1 MTDGSI
7 RFLAGLS
14 LAALAAITGIVSY
27 LHALTVVY
35 LTGSAGLVAY
45 LIPFVAD
52 LMIVTA
58 SLAIL
63 DAIRHHAPKPPLAM
77 VSLVAGIGSTLAMNI
92 VAGLH
97 ISAGGALVAALPPVA
112 FVLSLETLMGIVR
125 LARAGDGASHL
136 TATDG
141 QCPHRVAMSAEDAVV
156 TAYLHARDCLG
167 EPVSQRQLSATFGV
181 PRPKV
186 ATLIGTLNGTRPND
200 AEEAVTERASLTGKV
215 TRPVISSCVHPRP
228 VGRLQGRP
236 ASWAGQDGRAVGPLL
251 DRAHHRWQ
259 PCDIGVGDG
268 GEESL
273 RHRLIHRAVRPVEEG
288 DHRGLGRWLL
298 LFALDVKEHL
308 TGSGQGVL
316 AVPPS
321 RRCGGGVEEGSQRRR
336 DGQRA
341 KDGATPLGVRRPP
354 PGQGERQQQHIL
366 GEPRAEQPG
375 AEIVACL
382 GGPAHHRQQLAEP
395 LPARGQHVTLDVRR
409 MPGQQGPDRRQ
420 STSPIGEHGAG
431 GHLQHA
437 LPGHAQPVQHRQP
450 SGRIHPQAAGGE
462 VRDGG
467 DLDLVADRGIP
478 GDREPHREL
487 PEPLRQSLFQQP
499 ADPRHLIA
507 GILVDQ
513 QRQPAPPVVIAAHLV
528 IQAEHIRP

>member
-1 MTDGSI
+1 VLEEGFRVTDGSI

-136 TATDG
+136 TATGG
-141 QCPHRVAMSAEDAVV
+141 QCPHQVAMSAEDAIV

-186 ATLIGTLNGTRPND
+186 ATLVGNLNGTRTRPND
-200 AEEAVTERASLTGKV
+200 AEEDVTERVSLTGKV
-215 TRPVISSCVHPRP
+215 TRPVVSH
-228 VGRLQGRP
+228 P
-236 ASWAGQDGRAVGPLL
+236 ASAQ
-251 DRAHHRWQ
+251 
-259 PCDIGVGDG
+259 
-268 GEESL
+268 
-273 RHRLIHRAVRPVEEG
+273 
-288 DHRGLGRWLL
+288 
-298 LFALDVKEHL
+298 
-308 TGSGQGVL
+308 
-316 AVPPS
+316 
-321 RRCGGGVEEGSQRRR
+321 
-336 DGQRA
+336 
-341 KDGATPLGVRRPP
+341 
-354 PGQGERQQQHIL
+354 
-366 GEPRAEQPG
+366 
-375 AEIVACL
+375 
-382 GGPAHHRQQLAEP
+382 
-395 LPARGQHVTLDVRR
+395 AR
-409 MPGQQGPDRRQ
+409 
-420 STSPIGEHGAG
+420 
-431 GHLQHA
+431 
-437 LPGHAQPVQHRQP
+437 
-450 SGRIHPQAAGGE
+450 
-462 VRDGG
+462 
-467 DLDLVADRGIP
+467 
-478 GDREPHREL
+478 
-487 PEPLRQSLFQQP
+487 
-499 ADPRHLIA
+499 
-507 GILVDQ
+507 
-513 QRQPAPPVVIAAHLV
+513 
-528 IQAEHIRP
+528 

>member
-63 DAIRHHAPKPPLAM
+63 DAIRHRAPKPPLAM
-77 VSLVAGIGSTLAMNI
+77 VSLVTGIGSTLAMNI

-141 QCPHRVAMSAEDAVV
+141 QCPHQVAMSAEDAIV

-186 ATLIGTLNGTRPND
+186 ATLVGTLNGTRPND
-200 AEEAVTERASLTGKV
+200 VEEGVTERVSLTLATDG
-215 TRPVISSCVHPRP
+215 RASSQLCR
-228 VGRLQGRP
+228 GRLQPTSNARRCCVRWWLPVRTPGLLPHACTTAARP
-236 ASWAGQDGRAVGPLL
+236 SGADGSGSAGPT
-251 DRAHHRWQ
+251 
-259 PCDIGVGDG
+259 GD
-268 GEESL
+268 STL
-273 RHRLIHRAVRPVEEG
+273 
-288 DHRGLGRWLL
+288 LGR
-298 LFALDVKEHL
+298 V
-308 TGSGQGVL
+308 
-316 AVPPS
+316 
-321 RRCGGGVEEGSQRRR
+321 
-336 DGQRA
+336 
-341 KDGATPLGVRRPP
+341 
-354 PGQGERQQQHIL
+354 
-366 GEPRAEQPG
+366 
-375 AEIVACL
+375 VACASRPTPRPTQVAPRPL
-382 GGPAHHRQQLAEP
+382 NAGPA
-395 LPARGQHVTLDVRR
+395 
-409 MPGQQGPDRRQ
+409 
-420 STSPIGEHGAG
+420 
-431 GHLQHA
+431 A
-437 LPGHAQPVQHRQP
+437 LV
-450 SGRIHPQAAGGE
+450 S
-462 VRDGG
+462 
-467 DLDLVADRGIP
+467 
-478 GDREPHREL
+478 
-487 PEPLRQSLFQQP
+487 
-499 ADPRHLIA
+499 
-507 GILVDQ
+507 
-513 QRQPAPPVVIAAHLV
+513 
-528 IQAEHIRP
+528 

>member
-136 TATDG
+136 TATGG
-141 QCPHRVAMSAEDAVV
+141 QCPHQVAMSAEDAIV

-186 ATLIGTLNGTRPND
+186 ATLVGTLNGTRPND
-200 AEEAVTERASLTGKV
+200 AEEDVTERVSLTHQQPTAG
-215 TRPVISSCVHPRP
+215 HPLSYVA
-228 VGRLQGRP
+228 VGFNRRRMLAGAAPRWWAACPYSWFAAARIRHSRP
-236 ASWAGQDGRAVGPLL
+236 A
-251 DRAHHRWQ
+251 
-259 PCDIGVGDG
+259 
-268 GEESL
+268 
-273 RHRLIHRAVRPVEEG
+273 
-288 DHRGLGRWLL
+288 
-298 LFALDVKEHL
+298 
-308 TGSGQGVL
+308 
-316 AVPPS
+316 
-321 RRCGGGVEEGSQRRR
+321 QRRR
-336 DGQRA
+336 RSGPGSGSGTRSSA
-341 KDGATPLGVRRPP
+341 KSRSDRRHEPGEALEGRGPRGTTLLTPTYRR
-354 PGQGERQQQHIL
+354 ERQREGWQH
-366 GEPRAEQPG
+366 ERA
-375 AEIVACL
+375 
-382 GGPAHHRQQLAEP
+382 R
-395 LPARGQHVTLDVRR
+395 
-409 MPGQQGPDRRQ
+409 
-420 STSPIGEHGAG
+420 
-431 GHLQHA
+431 
-437 LPGHAQPVQHRQP
+437 
-450 SGRIHPQAAGGE
+450 
-462 VRDGG
+462 
-467 DLDLVADRGIP
+467 
-478 GDREPHREL
+478 
-487 PEPLRQSLFQQP
+487 LRS
-499 ADPRHLIA
+499 
-507 GILVDQ
+507 
-513 QRQPAPPVVIAAHLV
+513 
-528 IQAEHIRP
+528 

>member
-1 MTDGSI
+1 VTDGSI
-7 RFLAGLS
+7 RFMAGLS

-63 DAIRHHAPKPPLAM
+63 DAIRHQAPKPPLAM

-141 QCPHRVAMSAEDAVV
+141 QCPHQVAMSAEDAVV

-200 AEEAVTERASLTGKV
+200 AEEDVTERVSLTHQQPDGRSSSQLCRGRLQP
-215 TRPVISSCVHPRP
+215 TSNARRCCARWWLPACTPGLLPHSCTTAARRPRCRRFGPSAPAAGAGGWQTANRPVIPPARAGRSGGVRSRLLRP
-228 VGRLQGRP
+228 VRP
-236 ASWAGQDGRAVGPLL
+236 QS
-251 DRAHHRWQ
+251 
-259 PCDIGVGDG
+259 
-268 GEESL
+268 
-273 RHRLIHRAVRPVEEG
+273 
-288 DHRGLGRWLL
+288 GRW
-298 LFALDVKEHL
+298 AL
-308 TGSGQGVL
+308 
-316 AVPPS
+316 
-321 RRCGGGVEEGSQRRR
+321 SQRSR
-336 DGQRA
+336 
-341 KDGATPLGVRRPP
+341 
-354 PGQGERQQQHIL
+354 
-366 GEPRAEQPG
+366 
-375 AEIVACL
+375 
-382 GGPAHHRQQLAEP
+382 
-395 LPARGQHVTLDVRR
+395 HVT
-409 MPGQQGPDRRQ
+409 
-420 STSPIGEHGAG
+420 
-431 GHLQHA
+431 
-437 LPGHAQPVQHRQP
+437 
-450 SGRIHPQAAGGE
+450 
-462 VRDGG
+462 
-467 DLDLVADRGIP
+467 
-478 GDREPHREL
+478 
-487 PEPLRQSLFQQP
+487 
-499 ADPRHLIA
+499 
-507 GILVDQ
+507 
-513 QRQPAPPVVIAAHLV
+513 
-528 IQAEHIRP
+528 